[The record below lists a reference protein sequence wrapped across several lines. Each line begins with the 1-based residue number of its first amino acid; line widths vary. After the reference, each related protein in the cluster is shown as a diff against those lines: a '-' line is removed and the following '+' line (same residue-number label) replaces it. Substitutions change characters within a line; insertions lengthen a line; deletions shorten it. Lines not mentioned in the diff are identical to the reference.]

1 LAKLKSKLVREQHI
15 FKAAVHKKKLK
26 KKLKKKIRKQLLLIV
41 HTGSIWPIGRFLP
54 PLLRSLNDPCIFNKG
69 NVEVTSSRYPK

>member
-15 FKAAVHKKKLK
+15 FKAAVHK

-69 NVEVTSSRYPK
+69 NVEVTSSRNPK